1 MTDAAE
7 ASSCCQQAFW
17 CSHHMMTSKWVVT
30 SASDFSEK
38 HVVAAAAKLVG
49 NRMKLQLTN
58 HQLQRL
64 REPLENLSATH
75 LTVCTAVQLYRQ

>member
-1 MTDAAE
+1 
-7 ASSCCQQAFW
+7 
-17 CSHHMMTSKWVVT
+17 MMTSKWVVT

-64 REPLENLSATH
+64 REPLEHVLSATH